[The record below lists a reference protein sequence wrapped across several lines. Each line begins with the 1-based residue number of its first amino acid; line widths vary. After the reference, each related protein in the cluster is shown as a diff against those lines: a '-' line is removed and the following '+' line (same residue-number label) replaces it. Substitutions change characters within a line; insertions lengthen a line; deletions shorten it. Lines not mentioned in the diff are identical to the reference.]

1 MLFVYVGTVIVEF
14 NKEVADEFCIPMF
27 KWESLISREQSLRQ
41 AVTHEYSS
49 ICKDVSKLHVAF
61 CSAKSPGKFT
71 RVQESGDTAIYF
83 YQHASHVAYSSVTC
97 TKLVNLLE
105 KGGIAEQ
112 VKLLDPCVDIKCH
125 ASYYPC
131 FYGDKQCELM
141 LTCLVKTGRISP
153 EEYQSLQGQLEKIKH
168 ELANKLRVVPSDGY
182 VNALAYQEDDWT
194 ERLYH
199 CLQYNKIDTQLT
211 AHLRGSAVSQSWAA
225 RIPPGVSFD
234 SLIFHGAPDL
244 IIAAKREGIVTT
256 GLDDDDDDNEK
267 MAEGTEEED
276 LPSSQGSGR
285 IQVAHQMPS
294 CVPYETDSF
303 LYDKVGKLVAAVL
316 NSLTCRVFRKYKR
329 GEKVVSLT
337 GHGLHVHRAI
347 GVFHVKVTLSHK
359 TLKVTSVQLI
369 DGLLSPEL
377 WCATIH
383 QFIKII
389 SNDGEELD

>member
-14 NKEVADEFCIPMF
+14 NKEVADEFCIPVF
-27 KWESLISREQSLRQ
+27 KWESLINLEQSLRQ
-41 AVTHEYSS
+41 AVGHEYSS
-49 ICKDVSKLHVAF
+49 IFKDISKLHVAF

-112 VKLLDPCVDIKCH
+112 VKLLDIKCH
-125 ASYYPC
+125 ASYYPY

-141 LTCLVKTGRISP
+141 LTCLEKTGRISP
-153 EEYQSLQGQLEKIKH
+153 EEYRSLQGQLEKIKH

-182 VNALAYQEDDWT
+182 VNALSYQEDDWT

-211 AHLRGSAVSQSWAA
+211 ARLRGSAVSQSWAA

-244 IIAAKREGIVTT
+244 IINANGNAKREGIVTT
-256 GLDDDDDDNEK
+256 GLDDDDDNEK

-276 LPSSQGSGR
+276 LPSSQGSSR

-294 CVPYETDSF
+294 CVPYEPDSF
-303 LYDKVGKLVAAVL
+303 LYDKVGELVAALL
-316 NSLTCRVFRKYKR
+316 NSLTCRVLKKYKGGKGCITR
-329 GEKVVSLT
+329 
-337 GHGLHVHRAI
+337 
-347 GVFHVKVTLSHK
+347 
-359 TLKVTSVQLI
+359 
-369 DGLLSPEL
+369 SP
-377 WCATIH
+377 WFTCT
-383 QFIKII
+383 QSYRCFPCQSYFK
-389 SNDGEELD
+389 S